1 MLAVRCIDYGFYTAL
16 FSVMFLAGSFCIIC
30 CIRWR
35 LRQQQP
41 YRLDPVLIH
50 FFNRDFDAIVSCHR
64 LVDRRKVIKL
74 FDDQAA
80 DRVVFLGFQ

>member
-1 MLAVRCIDYGFYTAL
+1 
-16 FSVMFLAGSFCIIC
+16 MFLVGSFCIIC
-30 CIRWR
+30 CIRWQ

-64 LVDRRKVIKL
+64 LVDRRKMIEL
-74 FDDQAA
+74 FDDKAT
-80 DRVVFLGFQ
+80 DRVLFLGFQ

>member
-1 MLAVRCIDYGFYTAL
+1 MLADRCIDYGFYTAL
-16 FSVMFLAGSFCIIC
+16 FSAMFFVGSFCIIR

-64 LVDRRKVIKL
+64 LVDRWKVIKL
-74 FDDQAA
+74 FDDQSA